1 MKTKALRSNE
11 AKDFRSETI
20 EPTKPQEHDGPITMK
35 IQEIPGDKKL
45 IRPFNQRRP
54 AMETLNLADMSL
66 KELLNPAGYDC
77 PCGKH
82 HISTVQDIVIGE
94 HALEHLIPMIRA
106 RHMQNPFVICDQNT
120 YDAAGRQVMDLL
132 SAAEI
137 HYSAYTMD
145 SGHPDPSEFW
155 VGAIAM
161 RFSESYD
168 GIIGVGSGVI
178 NDICKIIANNTNR
191 PFLIVGTAPSMDGYA
206 SDSSSM
212 VLSNLK
218 ISLHSNCADGIIGDT
233 SIISQAPMRML
244 QSGLGDMAAK
254 YTSICE
260 WRISHLINGEY
271 YCEEVA
277 SLVRKSLKQC
287 MDSSNL
293 LVSRDPAAVGNIMNG
308 LILSGIAMSYAGVS
322 RPASGTEHYFSH
334 IWDMTALD
342 HGYEHDMH
350 GIQCGIGT
358 LLTLKVYDYIKTITP
373 DREKALR
380 YVSRFSMEDWEA
392 DVRKVFGSA
401 AESILEAE
409 RKEHKFD
416 KEAHRKRL
424 DHILEHWDEILAII
438 DEELPPY
445 EELFKQLK
453 ATGAPVIPSE
463 LNISGDQVRS
473 AFVHTKD
480 IRDKYISSRLLW
492 DLGLLEEA
500 AELLF

>member
-1 MKTKALRSNE
+1 MKTKALRPNE
-11 AKDFRSETI
+11 VKDFRSETF
-20 EPTKPQEHDGPITMK
+20 EPTEPQENSSSVAMK
-35 IQEIPGDKKL
+35 LQESPGGSPRICPVNK
-45 IRPFNQRRP
+45 RRP
-54 AMETLNLADMSL
+54 VMEKLNLADMSL
-66 KELLNPAGYDC
+66 KELLDPAGYDC

-82 HISTVQDIVIGE
+82 HISTIQEIIIEE
-94 HALEHLIPMIRA
+94 HALDHLIPMVRA
-106 RHMQNPFVICDQNT
+106 RHMQNPFVICDKNT
-120 YDAAGRQVMDLL
+120 YAAAGKKVMELL
-132 SAAEI
+132 SAAGI
-137 HYSAYTMD
+137 SYSVYTMD

-161 RFSESYD
+161 RFRESCD

-178 NDICKIIANNTNR
+178 NDICKIIANNTKR

-212 VLSNLK
+212 VLSSLK

-233 SIISQAPMRML
+233 AIISQAPMRML

-287 MDSSNL
+287 MDSSDL
-293 LVSRDPAAVGNIMNG
+293 LVSRNPDAVGNIMNG

-342 HGYEHDMH
+342 HGYQHDMH

-373 DREKALR
+373 DKEKALR
-380 YVSRFSMEDWEA
+380 YVNRFSMEEWET
-392 DVRKVFGSA
+392 DVRNVFGSA

-409 RKEHKFD
+409 RREHKFD

-424 DHILEHWDEILAII
+424 DRILEHWDDILAII

-445 EELFKQLK
+445 EELFKKLK
-453 ATGAPVIPSE
+453 ATGAPVFPAE
-463 LNISGDQVRS
+463 LNISDSQVRS
-473 AFVHTKD
+473 AFIHTKD

-500 AELLF
+500 AEFLF